1 MLKSMK
7 RLLTL
12 TALMATFGSALSGA
26 AAAPLAANLPAGA
39 LLTLQT
45 NGAGPT
51 FDRLLGL
58 VKSAAKDED
67 LGDVATGL
75 GGLFKGSI
83 GNEATLGVFSV
94 GTPQGGFAPALLA
107 VSRLDVASTGLF
119 RSLISKKTGAKIG
132 AYTFV
137 RQDDLFVGL
146 GGGLVYLSSDKKL
159 LMDYLARLGGKAAPR
174 LGTSAAYA
182 VPMKAVGEQELSVYL
197 NFSATA
203 KVIRGQLGRV
213 LVPRLLSPLVDALD
227 TLGSYAAGFS
237 STDTGLSSRSAQLP
251 NPAGKD
257 TPLYSILTH
266 TTDFGVQS
274 FIPASAEA
282 VRASACA
289 PESAPYTARW
299 LTRIDLLDPTGFLT
313 DSQLAAHLEESSRYL
328 GDECAQVTLAGGS
341 RAGLDASGTRGLD
354 YMATYQRVTDM
365 DMARAKLPA
374 YVASLNSAVQGLSQT
389 LGTFSS
395 QLDTLGGAG
404 GKNRGAA
411 LQSGRA
417 QLDLVRKQV
426 AAIKVVYGF
435 RGDYLVMASSDRALA
450 AALDEAAPVLADD
463 AAFQAADLNFAGVAG
478 WSYGVAGAKL
488 TPADFTGLLNRSAQL
503 NSPSDRAALKSVIGP
518 VSDVVANLIN
528 RYQGMSS
535 QTTVAGGLILNT
547 ATVQYDWQE

>member
-1 MLKSMK
+1 MLRSMK

-12 TALMATFGSALSGA
+12 TALMTSLSGLA

-58 VKSAAKDED
+58 VQSAAKDED
-67 LGDVATGL
+67 LGNAATGL

-119 RSLISKKTGAKIG
+119 RSLIPKKAGAKIG

-174 LGTSAAYA
+174 LDTSAAYA
-182 VPMKAVGEQELSVYL
+182 TPMKAVGEQELSVYL

-203 KVIRGQLGRV
+203 KVVRGQLGRV

-237 STDTGLSSRSAQLP
+237 TTDTGLSAQSAQLP

-257 TPLYSILTH
+257 TPLYSVLTH
-266 TTDFGVQS
+266 TADFAVQS
-274 FIPASAEA
+274 VIPASAEL
-282 VRASACA
+282 VQASACA

-328 GDECAQVTLAGGS
+328 GDECAKVALAGSGRS
-341 RAGLDASGTRGLD
+341 GLDASGTRGFD
-354 YMATYQRVTDM
+354 YMASYQRVSDM
-365 DMARAKLPA
+365 EMARAKLPA
-374 YVASLNSAVQGLSQT
+374 YAASLNAAVQGLSQT
-389 LGTFSS
+389 LGTLSS
-395 QLDTLGGAG
+395 TLNTLGGTG
-404 GKNRGAA
+404 GSGKNRGSAA
-411 LQSGRA
+411 LQGSQA
-417 QLDLVRKQV
+417 QIDMFRRQI

-435 RGDYLVMASSDRALA
+435 RGDYLVMANSERALA
-450 AALDEAAPVLADD
+450 AALDETAPVLADD

-488 TPADFTGLLNRSAQL
+488 TPADVTGLLGRSAQL
-503 NSPSDRAALKSVIGP
+503 NSASDRAALKSVIGP
-518 VSDVVANLIN
+518 VSEVTANLIN

-535 QTTVAGGLILNT
+535 QTTVTGGLILNT